1 MWITGLA
8 LKKNACIKFYRWVI
22 GVLAS
27 KMDFCAKNCR
37 GYLWVDCFFF
47 FKEVKY
53 RNTSTVKA
61 GVFIS
66 MELDA
71 FISGISLL
79 TFNQQELMGSDQHT

>member
-1 MWITGLA
+1 MQKIAEGTFGLT
-8 LKKNACIKFYRWVI
+8 V
-22 GVLAS
+22 
-27 KMDFCAKNCR
+27 
-37 GYLWVDCFFF
+37 FFF